1 MAEHIRKCVVD
12 QHYTLAKNCPRCGKE
27 TIIPRPPKFSLHDKY
42 ASLRRES
49 KKEGLKQKDL
59 L

>member
-1 MAEHIRKCVVD
+1 MAEHIKKCVDD
-12 QHYTLAKNCPRCGKE
+12 QHYTIEKNCPACGKE
-27 TIIPRPPKFSLHDKY
+27 TILPRPPKFSLQDKY

-49 KKEGLKQKDL
+49 KRPELQKKKL

>member
-1 MAEHIRKCVVD
+1 MAEHIRKCAHD
-12 QHYTLAKNCPRCGKE
+12 QHYTLEKNCPFCGKE
-27 TIIPRPPKFSLHDKY
+27 TILPKPPKFSLQDRY

-49 KKEGLKQKDL
+49 KKQELKEKKL